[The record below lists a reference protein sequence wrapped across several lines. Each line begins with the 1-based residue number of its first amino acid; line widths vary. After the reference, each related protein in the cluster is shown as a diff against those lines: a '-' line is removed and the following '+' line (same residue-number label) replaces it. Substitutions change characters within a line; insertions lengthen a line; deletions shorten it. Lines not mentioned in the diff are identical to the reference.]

1 MWTNICQGVLL
12 VSTLLRF
19 CFAVQTSLNGRSK
32 IEPLGAAGVVFNLV
46 WLGLALVVVWKAG
59 ALSTIVGAP

>member
-19 CFAVQTSLNGRSK
+19 CFAVQTSLNGRETK
-32 IEPLGAAGVVFNLV
+32 PLGGAGVVFNVV
-46 WLGLALVVVWKAG
+46 WLGLALVVLWKAG
-59 ALSTIVGAP
+59 ALSTITGSP